1 MLTHISLVAA
11 LLSVISGRVG
21 AYYWYLASRVEISPA
36 WRLDIRGDSEKN
48 VMGWVAGNMIAFTKS
63 GKLNKRAAGWTAL
76 AVASSAISIFVSAV
90 K

>member
-1 MLTHISLVAA
+1 MLKWISLGSA
-11 LLSVISGRVG
+11 LLSVVSGLVA

-36 WRLDIRGDSEKN
+36 WPLDIHGDREKN

-63 GKLNKRAAGWTAL
+63 GKLNKRAARWTAL